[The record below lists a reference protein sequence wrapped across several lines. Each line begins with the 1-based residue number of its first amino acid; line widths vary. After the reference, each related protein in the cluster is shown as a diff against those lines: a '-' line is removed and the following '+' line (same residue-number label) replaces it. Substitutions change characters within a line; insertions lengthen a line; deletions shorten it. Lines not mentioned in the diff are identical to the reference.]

1 MFESISW
8 TDFIFSL
15 SIGAAVY
22 YTVIIL
28 LYFSADLKRIVGRE
42 KNDTVKTNSEETTSS
57 HKNLMGEVRTTRRA
71 VDTSVP
77 HVEESTQVISSGD
90 EPDEDRSWTTNAL
103 VTQPLHRS
111 FSQLLEEI
119 NALAYIVAQN
129 SKEEISLLFETLLS
143 RYPQLAKP
151 HHQSSINQFIIE
163 ACQLHGELTLS
174 HQDIDA
180 WWTQALGNSS
190 TIK

>member
-8 TDFIFSL
+8 TDFILSL

-22 YTVIIL
+22 YAVIVL
-28 LYFSADLKRIVGRE
+28 LYFSSDLRKLIKAE
-42 KNDTVKTNSEETTSS
+42 KTNVVQIPSSQRAHGTPLMGEARAAHLNTETSS
-57 HKNLMGEVRTTRRA
+57 HI
-71 VDTSVP
+71 D
-77 HVEESTQVISSGD
+77 ESTQIMSVSGD
-90 EPDEDRSWTTNAL
+90 HDNDRSWSTTEF

-119 NALAYIVAQN
+119 NALAYIIAQN

-151 HHQSSINQFIIE
+151 HHKSSINQFIIE
-163 ACQLHGELTLS
+163 ACQQHGEMTLS
-174 HQDIDA
+174 HEDIDA
-180 WWTQALGNSS
+180 WWSQALGHSK
-190 TIK
+190 TTK

>member
-1 MFESISW
+1 MFEAISW
-8 TDFIFSL
+8 TDFIVCL
-15 SIGAAVY
+15 SVGAAVY
-22 YTVIIL
+22 YASVIL
-28 LYFSADLKRIVGRE
+28 LYFSADLKRFIHLQKSEHVE
-42 KNDTVKTNSEETTSS
+42 IESKNDVTIHQNLIGEARPTRLNVETSS
-57 HKNLMGEVRTTRRA
+57 SHL
-71 VDTSVP
+71 
-77 HVEESTQVISSGD
+77 EESTQVLSNTQDID
-90 EPDEDRSWTTNAL
+90 HERSWTAPGF

-119 NALAYIVAQN
+119 NALAYIIAQN

-163 ACQLHGELTLS
+163 ACQQYGELTLS

-180 WWTQALGNSS
+180 WWTQALENSNPS
-190 TIK
+190 K